1 MFYRLPYLLLRWL
14 RNVMPHSQSTLLP
27 PGAAA
32 PDFHLPDVTTGE
44 IVTLD
49 RFAGSQA
56 LLVMFLCRHCP
67 YVQHIQ
73 GELARLG
80 RDYAARPL
88 GIVAIASND
97 AEAYPE
103 DAPASLRE
111 MAATLGFSFPF
122 CYDASQDVARAYMA
136 ECTPEFF
143 LFDSARK
150 LAYHGQFDD
159 SRPRRGSNPT
169 TGPPTGKD
177 LRAAI
182 DALLEGRA
190 VSSSQKPGVGCS
202 IKWRVNTASA

>member
-1 MFYRLPYLLLRWL
+1 
-14 RNVMPHSQSTLLP
+14 MPHPQSTALAL
-27 PGAAA
+27 GAQA
-32 PDFHLPDVTTGE
+32 PDFKLPDVTSGQ

-49 RFAGSQA
+49 TFAGSRA

-67 YVQHIQ
+67 YVQNIQ
-73 GELARLG
+73 NELVRLT
-80 RDYAARPL
+80 RDYAARPM

-103 DAPASLRE
+103 DAPEGLRE
-111 MAATLGFSFPF
+111 MAAELGFTFPF
-122 CYDASQDVARAYMA
+122 CYDESQDVARAYTA

-143 LFDSARK
+143 LFDAARK

-159 SRPRRGSNPT
+159 SRPRRSSNPI

-182 DALLEGRA
+182 DALLEGRP
-190 VSSSQKPGVGCS
+190 VPRDQKPGVGCS
-202 IKWRVNTASA
+202 IKWRANTASA

>member
-1 MFYRLPYLLLRWL
+1 MLAL
-14 RNVMPHSQSTLLP
+14 
-27 PGAAA
+27 GAAA
-32 PDFHLPDVTTGE
+32 PDFGLPDVTSGE

-49 RFAGSQA
+49 RFSASRA
-56 LLVMFLCRHCP
+56 LLVMFICRHCP

-73 GELARLG
+73 DELAQLG
-80 RDYAARPL
+80 RDYAARPV

-103 DAPASLRE
+103 DAPASLRQ

-122 CYDASQDVARAYMA
+122 CYDESQDVARAYKA

-143 LFDSARK
+143 LFDASRK

-159 SRPRRGSNPT
+159 SRPRRGTNPI

-182 DALLEGRA
+182 DALLEGRP
-190 VSSSQKPGVGCS
+190 VSPDQKTGVGCS
-202 IKWRVNTASA
+202 IKWRANTVSA